1 MANPTL
7 TKEFGKLPPTN
18 AAADAA
24 LSSANVPYDVRTD
37 DPMTIGGVS
46 AKTAFLLV
54 LVVGAGS
61 WGWGLVDPETGGSSL
76 PGWWFL
82 VAIGALVL
90 AIVTAFK
97 PKIAIVTGPLY
108 AVTQGVLL
116 GVISHFYDIRFEGIV
131 VQAILATAAV
141 FLGML
146 ILFVTGAIKVTDRF
160 RGIVIGA
167 TFGIFILY
175 IGSFVMSF
183 FGWSS
188 PVYSSGAF
196 GIGISLFIV
205 AIAALN
211 LMLDFD
217 MIVRGVNAGAP
228 KYLEWYGAFGLM
240 VTIIWLY
247 IEILR
252 LLGKTRS

>member
-1 MANPTL
+1 MANPAL
-7 TKEFGKLPPTN
+7 TREFGKLPPTDST
-18 AAADAA
+18 ADAA
-24 LSSANVPYDVRTD
+24 LSSASLPYDVRTD

-46 AKTAFLLV
+46 AKTAFLLILV
-54 LVVGAGS
+54 LVAGS
-61 WGWGLVDPETGGSSL
+61 WGWGLVDPVTGGSSL

-82 VAIGALVL
+82 VAIGALGL
-90 AIVTAFK
+90 AILTAFK
-97 PKIAIVTGPLY
+97 PKLAIVTGPLY
-108 AVTQGVLL
+108 AVTQGVMI

-146 ILFVTGAIKVTDRF
+146 ILFVTGAIKVTERF

-167 TFGIFILY
+167 TFGILILY
-175 IGSFVMSF
+175 LGSFVMSF

-188 PVYSSGAF
+188 PVNSGGAV

-217 MIVRGVNAGAP
+217 MIIRGVNAGAP

>member
-7 TKEFGKLPPTN
+7 TKEFGKLPATG
-18 AAADAA
+18 ASADAA
-24 LSSANVPYDVRTD
+24 LSSANLPYGVRTD

-54 LVVGAGS
+54 LVIVAGS

-76 PGWWFL
+76 PAWWFF

-97 PKIAIVTGPLY
+97 PKLAIVTGPLY
-108 AVTQGVLL
+108 AITQGVMI
-116 GVISHFYDIRFEGIV
+116 GVISHFYDIQFEGIV
-131 VQAILATAAV
+131 VQAILATASV

-146 ILFVTGAIKVTDRF
+146 VLFVTGAIKVTAKF

-167 TFGIFILY
+167 TFGIFIFY
-175 IGSFVMSF
+175 IGSFVMSL

-188 PVYSSGAF
+188 PIYSSGAL
-196 GIGISLFIV
+196 GIGFSLFIV